1 MKFFFVHQNFPAQFK
16 HLAPALVRAGHQVV
30 ALHHNACL
38 PMPGVEFVRYAPQR
52 GTSDQVHPW
61 VSDWEAK
68 VIRAE
73 AVFHAALG
81 LKSKGFT
88 PDAVIAHPGW
98 GESLFIKRVW
108 PDTRLGIY
116 AEFFYHAQ
124 GADVGFDAEFGSED
138 VMSPCRIDLKNINN
152 VAHLEMADAAIS
164 PTHWQASTFPK
175 TFQPKITV
183 MHDGIDCD
191 ALQPNAQASVFIN
204 QNLRLTRADEIIT
217 FVNRNLEPYRGYHIV
232 MRALPQLLKARP
244 QARVIVVGGNKV
256 SYGAPAPQGKSW
268 RDIFWHEVR
277 SDLDTRRVHFVGKL
291 PYKDYLQLMQVSRVH
306 VYMTYPFVLSWSL
319 LEAMSMGC
327 AIVASDTAPVREAIE
342 HNQNGRLVPF
352 FESAALA
359 SEVAQL
365 CESASDRVRL
375 GQAARAHALSHYDLK
390 RRCLPAQLAWAQ
402 SLHTA

>member
-1 MKFFFVHQNFPAQFK
+1 MKFLFIHQNFPAQFK
-16 HLAPALVRAGHQVV
+16 HLVPALVGAGHQVV

-52 GTSDQVHPW
+52 GTSDKVHPW

-124 GADVGFDAEFGSED
+124 GADVGFDPEFASED

-152 VAHLEMADAAIS
+152 VAHLELADAAIS

-175 TFQPKITV
+175 TFHPKITV

-191 ALQPNAQASVFIN
+191 ALQPNAQASVVIN

-217 FVNRNLEPYRGYHIV
+217 FVNRNLEPYRGYHIF

-244 QARVIVVGGNKV
+244 QARVIIVGGNKV
-256 SYGAPAPQGKSW
+256 SYGAPAPQGQSW
-268 RDIFWHEVR
+268 KDIFWNEVR
-277 SDLDTRRVHFVGKL
+277 SDLDTSRVHFVGKL
-291 PYKDYLQLMQVSRVH
+291 PYKDYLQLLQVSKVH
-306 VYMTYPFVLSWSL
+306 AYMTYPFVLSWSL

-327 AIVASDTAPVREAIE
+327 AIVASDTAPVREAIV

-352 FESAALA
+352 FEPATLA
-359 SEVAQL
+359 REVAQL
-365 CESASDRVRL
+365 CESATDRVRL
-375 GQAARAHALSHYDLK
+375 GRAAREHAKTHYDLK
-390 RRCLPAQLAWAQ
+390 QRCLPAQLAWAQ
-402 SLHTA
+402 GLHAR